1 MEDIKV
7 SVLTPVYNT
16 EKYVRQAI
24 ESILNQTFKDF
35 EYIIVDDCSTERTW
49 EIVQE
54 YASRDSRIKVFKNEK
69 NLYIAGNRNVC
80 LTHARGKYIAWQD
93 SDDISMLGRLEKQFN
108 FMENH
113 PEVGIVGGYLQFFND
128 STNKTSIRK
137 YATDDKTL
145 RKNIFRYSPVGQ
157 PGAMVRKKCL
167 DEVGSY
173 DPETPPAED
182 LDMSFRIGKNY
193 KFANIPEV
201 VVKYREFDN
210 NATFTRLKT
219 IELRTIEIRKKYAR
233 SGGYKMTLG
242 DKIYN
247 FLQHLS
253 IYIIPPKLKIKIFNL
268 LRNS

>member
-1 MEDIKV
+1 MENIKV

-35 EYIIVDDCSTERTW
+35 EYIIVDDCSTDRTW

-54 YASRDSRIKVFKNEK
+54 YAKRDSRIKLYRNEK
-69 NLYIAGNRNVC
+69 NLYIAANRNVC
-80 LTHARGKYIAWQD
+80 LSKANGKYIVWQD
-93 SDDISMLGRLEKQFN
+93 ADDISMPQRIEKQFK
-108 FMENH
+108 FMEEH

-128 STNKTSIRK
+128 NSDKTTIRK
-137 YATDDKTL
+137 YATDDKML
-145 RKNIFRYSPVGQ
+145 RKKIFRFSPVGQ

-167 DEVGSY
+167 DEVGAY

-219 IELRTIEIRKKYAR
+219 IELRTIEIRKKYAK
-233 SGGYKMTLG
+233 GGSYKMSLS
-242 DKIYN
+242 DKLYN
-247 FLQHLS
+247 FLQHIS
-253 IYIIPPKLKIKIFNL
+253 IYLIPPKLKIKIFNL
-268 LRNS
+268 MRNS